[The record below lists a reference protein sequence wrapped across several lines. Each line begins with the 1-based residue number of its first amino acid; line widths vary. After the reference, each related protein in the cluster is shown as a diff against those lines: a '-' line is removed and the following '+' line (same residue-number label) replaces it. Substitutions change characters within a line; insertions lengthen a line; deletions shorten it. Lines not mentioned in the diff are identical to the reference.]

1 MPTHHPE
8 DFEAIT
14 GVKPED
20 TDDEVAPLYVLPDAE
35 ITTTVEAKV
44 VTRPGE
50 VPVTTAEAQA
60 ETKG

>member
-1 MPTHHPE
+1 MPTHHPD
-8 DFEAIT
+8 DFEALT
-14 GVKPED
+14 GHPATD
-20 TDDEVAPLYVLPDAE
+20 TDDEVRPLYILADAE
-35 ITTTVEAKV
+35 IRTTVEAKV